1 MTTETDV
8 RPSEVKSRLRELNTA
23 LAEERKTIDAVTAA
37 FKVEGKN
44 VEVTTEQRDD
54 LRKAVANGEELKSL
68 ISDLERANGIGDFL
82 DQAAGTG
89 TAGED
94 QASRQND
101 GGGRQAAWGRKSL
114 GELVTDSDIRAR
126 LADGATSA
134 TLEVKGRNIGMM
146 GYAFGGGL
154 EQKDVYTAAGGS
166 FTIPAFGSQQNDGLI
181 IPAYRTLRIRDLF
194 PVAGTTANLIEYVRR
209 TGYVNNARTVAERT
223 AADGSAATGGGTD
236 VFGLKPPSN
245 LTFTAQQA
253 PVRVIAHTID
263 VSKTVLDDEPR
274 LQDTINGEM
283 LYGLRL
289 TEDAEILFGDGTGS
303 HLTGILNTAGI
314 QAYAQSSGP
323 STDYKSDAVRRALT
337 RIMLAYYDATGLV
350 LHPFDWEDT
359 ELEKDSQN
367 RYILTQNVAVGAQKQ
382 LWTVPVVATPAMTQG
397 TFLAGAFGLGAKL
410 YDRESATIAVSTE
423 TRDLFDRNAV
433 AIRAEE
439 RVALEVGR
447 PEAFVRGAFS

>member
-8 RPSEVKSRLRELNTA
+8 RPSEVKSRLKELNAA
-23 LAEERKTIDAVTAA
+23 LVTEVKRADDIAA
-37 FKVEGKN
+37 SWKIEGANVDVGESRGDFK
-44 VEVTTEQRDD
+44 
-54 LRKAVANGEELKSL
+54 KAIESGEELKSL
-68 ISDLERANGIGDFL
+68 IADLEK
-82 DQAAGTG
+82 AAGLRDFTDAP
-89 TAGED
+89 AGGGAAGQDAAE
-94 QASRQND
+94 RQN
-101 GGGRQAAWGRKSL
+101 GGGEQRQFGRKSL
-114 GELVTDSDIRAR
+114 GQLVLESDIRER
-126 LADGATSA
+126 LAGGATSA
-134 TLEVKGRNIGMM
+134 SLDVKGRNIGTM
-146 GYAFGGGL
+146 GYEA
-154 EQKDVYTAAGGS
+154 KDIYTASGGQ
-166 FTIPAFGSQQNDGLI
+166 FTVPAFGSQQNDGLI
-181 IPAYRTLRIRDLF
+181 VPAYRTMRIRDLF
-194 PVAGTTANLIEYVRR
+194 PVAGTNANLIEYVRR

-223 AADGSAATGGGTD
+223 ASDGSAATGGSTD

-337 RIMLAYYDATGLV
+337 RIMLAYYDATGIV
-350 LHPFDWEDT
+350 MHPFDWEDT